1 MASNAIAMPRRGQV
15 MRLDEAESV
24 GLFYPSTPGWAATP
38 TSTAA
43 NSLTSSWASPPRPG
57 RRDTD
62 VESVSEEE
70 KYNRTQALR
79 RASVGTPQVSQL
91 RLRNTPRDR
100 LQNTPGHQVGSYTSN
115 TGRYGRATLAS
126 MGKTYGYLR
135 QMQTRAFADEF
146 ENTPREHEMQPP
158 YTPMSDDSG
167 RVPSRFNGVPSHSID
182 TPDEGEMSSLL
193 SPSTGRKPS
202 PRRRRGCPNWMGI
215 TFLKAVLFG
224 IINGVVILPVM
235 VGFAH
240 IIFRDPFF
248 TPYISSLTKLV
259 LFSAAVHQFG
269 FTCTSSLPFA
279 IGQVQDAGLIF
290 LSSMATSI
298 VAICKSRQASDEE
311 TLATVLCWLA
321 ISTSSLGVA
330 LIITGKLRLA
340 ALVQYLPLP
349 VIGGYLAF
357 IGFYCFEAGLSL
369 MTGKQI
375 NGIHTWGEVM
385 NHNSAILMAP
395 GLALGISL
403 LFFVQRV
410 QHPAALPCALIAI
423 PALFYVVLIAG
434 GYSLAEARGAYGE
447 GWLDKESKQASF
459 WQAWDGYRFG
469 LVQWYAIPSQLP
481 TWIAM
486 YFVVA
491 FSSSLDVAAIQM
503 ELGRNLDFN
512 HELKTVGLCN
522 LISGLTGGFT
532 GSYIFSQTIFT
543 MRSGTQ
549 SRVTGFT
556 LVLFGLM
563 SFMLPISL
571 LEYIPKFFFGAVLTF
586 IAVDLIIEYLVHSH
600 RIVVFSEYAIIWGT
614 FIAIVVTNNLEIG
627 FGIGVALCVLHF
639 MFLYATS
646 NAVKRLAAAS
656 TVIRGFRQRRTLAHH
671 RTTIAAHG
679 LQGYIFFGSALAI
692 LREVKRSIYI
702 EDAAE
707 DDGGVVVTPTSPSRK
722 NFVRLPKRLV
732 SLENDR
738 NSLNEHVVQRHT
750 TMLPTRFVLLD
761 FDNVSGVDATA
772 VRSLFVS
779 LAQTVSMHGITL
791 VITAVPDG
799 TFKLLKANG
808 VIENFVDNFKAFK
821 TLDLGLQYCED
832 ALLEQIDPH
841 LHPTRLTT
849 ADEDIHGILKAYIF
863 ESMSFPNPGKALGDN
878 RALLLEYFD
887 LLRVKE
893 GSPLWLEGSASD
905 TIYFVRTGSFLLYRD
920 RAPAILT
927 KRKRWLSWMSG
938 HRDLPARTRMAQ
950 YGQGG
955 LIGELDFFA
964 HQPRS
969 FSAVPLEDS
978 EVYALTRTK
987 LTTMYLEHS
996 DLAALL
1002 QHVILKSLSL
1012 SAAQTRTQVHES

>member
-1 MASNAIAMPRRGQV
+1 
-15 MRLDEAESV
+15 L
-24 GLFYPSTPGWAATP
+24 
-38 TSTAA
+38 
-43 NSLTSSWASPPRPG
+43 
-57 RRDTD
+57 
-62 VESVSEEE
+62 
-70 KYNRTQALR
+70 
-79 RASVGTPQVSQL
+79 
-91 RLRNTPRDR
+91 
-100 LQNTPGHQVGSYTSN
+100 
-115 TGRYGRATLAS
+115 
-126 MGKTYGYLR
+126 
-135 QMQTRAFADEF
+135 
-146 ENTPREHEMQPP
+146 
-158 YTPMSDDSG
+158 
-167 RVPSRFNGVPSHSID
+167 
-182 TPDEGEMSSLL
+182 
-193 SPSTGRKPS
+193 
-202 PRRRRGCPNWMGI
+202 
-215 TFLKAVLFG
+215 
-224 IINGVVILPVM
+224 
-235 VGFAH
+235 
-240 IIFRDPFF
+240 
-248 TPYISSLTKLV
+248 
-259 LFSAAVHQFG
+259 
-269 FTCTSSLPFA
+269 
-279 IGQVQDAGLIF
+279 
-290 LSSMATSI
+290 
-298 VAICKSRQASDEE
+298 
-311 TLATVLCWLA
+311 
-321 ISTSSLGVA
+321 
-330 LIITGKLRLA
+330 
-340 ALVQYLPLP
+340 
-349 VIGGYLAF
+349 
-357 IGFYCFEAGLSL
+357 
-369 MTGKQI
+369 
-375 NGIHTWGEVM
+375 
-385 NHNSAILMAP
+385 
-395 GLALGISL
+395 
-403 LFFVQRV
+403 
-410 QHPAALPCALIAI
+410 
-423 PALFYVVLIAG
+423 
-434 GYSLAEARGAYGE
+434 
-447 GWLDKESKQASF
+447 
-459 WQAWDGYRFG
+459 
-469 LVQWYAIPSQLP
+469 
-481 TWIAM
+481 
-486 YFVVA
+486 
-491 FSSSLDVAAIQM
+491 
-503 ELGRNLDFN
+503 
-512 HELKTVGLCN
+512 
-522 LISGLTGGFT
+522 
-532 GSYIFSQTIFT
+532 
-543 MRSGTQ
+543 
-549 SRVTGFT
+549 
-556 LVLFGLM
+556 
-563 SFMLPISL
+563 
-571 LEYIPKFFFGAVLTF
+571 
-586 IAVDLIIEYLVHSH
+586 
-600 RIVVFSEYAIIWGT
+600 SEYAIIWGT

-627 FGIGVALCVLHF
+627 FGIGVGLCVLHF

-707 DDGGVVVTPTSPSRK
+707 DDGGVVVTPTNPSRK

-832 ALLEQIDPH
+832 ALLEQVCLVRLPTHLLPLRVHRLLFQRPCATSEMAVRVARRQLPLRARGGGQSVYDMAPLLAPFLQIDPH

-927 KRKRWLSWMSG
+927 KKKRWLSWMSG